1 MLGSRRSKRLSKQKK
16 PDYLSIVEQGFEGQE
31 DEEEDEEDEDSPP
44 M

>member
-16 PDYLSIVEQGFEGQE
+16 PDYLSIVEQGFEGE
-31 DEEEDEEDEDSPP
+31 NEEEDEEDEDSPP